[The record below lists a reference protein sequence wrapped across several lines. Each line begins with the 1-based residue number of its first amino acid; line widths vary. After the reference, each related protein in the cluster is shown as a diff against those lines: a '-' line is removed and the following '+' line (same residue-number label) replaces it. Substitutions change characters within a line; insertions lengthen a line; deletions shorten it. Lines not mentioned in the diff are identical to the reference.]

1 MMQGNSFTV
10 YVWLQYSKYTA
21 MSQFISSEIAAFTY
35 SIISGYG
42 KDRKPLY
49 AITLTIKKQSAG
61 LARIKID
68 TERRKSP
75 EGEKYEWI
83 SNCFDRYH
91 FTRCC
96 RCSCCQR
103 NKAGRYTVCDLLKR
117 CCGIFGKDGTWC
129 HGCTELSE
137 EIFTVKKEA

>member
-1 MMQGNSFTV
+1 MQGNSFTV

-21 MSQFISSEIAAFTY
+21 MSQFISSEIAAFTH

-103 NKAGRYTVCDLLKR
+103 NKAGRTPFAIFSSGVAGFLEKMVLGVMVALSCLK
-117 CCGIFGKDGTWC
+117 KY
-129 HGCTELSE
+129 LQ
-137 EIFTVKKEA
+137 